1 MYGGYKTWKIFV
13 REHVLRDSFD
23 SKKRKHQRHEI
34 MQYDSGLQL
43 ATYVSEMVR
52 FFSPMNMFVGE
63 KFEDSNLVKITGCDV
78 PPCKL
83 KRRTKAAVEQ
93 KFVPSEDVENVVN
106 SVSAAVVGVPLP
118 FIGVDGTSACDNI
131 FKVDGTP
138 AGCSLKK
145 GVEYIYKREFPVL
158 QIYPT
163 VSADVNTV

>member
-1 MYGGYKTWKIFV
+1 MLRGIILVFV
-13 REHVLRDSFD
+13 ALLVVAS
-23 SKKRKHQRHEI
+23 
-34 MQYDSGLQL
+34 
-43 ATYVSEMVR
+43 ATEV
-52 FFSPMNMFVGE
+52 NQCGTGE
-63 KFEDSNLVKITGCDV
+63 KFEDSNQVKITGCDV

-163 VSADVNTV
+163 ISMVIHYALMDGNRTVACFEVPAKITNH